1 MGGDKTK
8 EVTVLPLHVR
18 HHLSQSDSEGTS
30 PVFLS
35 TDMTNSQVTDLP
47 AHSFEGRLVYHFA
60 EILDNPTVD
69 DSHRSALNDMLEHYI
84 ERFKKATPVQWS
96 DLNVLPQADL
106 NSETTKMT
114 TSILP
119 PKGRDK
125 STASDNYKGSNSQGS
140 SPAPAE
146 IGRTNHLQ
154 VRMFNREERSTDRHD
169 VNATL
174 LAVGSPREAEG
185 NTTPMAPDCKRP
197 VFPGVPNDPCG
208 TLLSSNPYY
217 PDASGARS
225 SQVDKGLN
233 QSVVNQTIIGL
244 QSSPATIFRDH
255 ERQVNNT
262 SRKTIPL
269 PLSGETSVDEVGQT
283 IGTPLPPTHA
293 GSVVDEQP
301 ARLIDPAKPLTT
313 PKHRR
318 VSSRDSNSSLLSPGK
333 IDRLCTGTSPRPHQ
347 SSQVPL
353 SSPLSSPEPL
363 KRNSEGSHSNVAKP
377 KKSRAALGNP
387 SPLAQKRQQPD
398 NSCRPNLQKKKP
410 QGRPTVKQLAVKSQ
424 GTARAKKT
432 LNPAG
437 NSIAPLFGLSKQ
449 LSHHGAA
456 SGRDGPVEPDKSATR
471 IAAEA
476 LFKKLP
482 AGALERLDFWEQSR
496 NKPAEPLKF
505 PKLLANSDSI
515 ISQLPQLLGRRYHF
529 PTSTTV
535 GAARTHTIGHS
546 KFHKLTSPSERLIGT
561 FPSDPIIGSA
571 FINREMLTPYHPD
584 FHKVM
589 VHPLYPCLSF
599 THEPLHQGWSR
610 MIATLA
616 DIQFILTS
624 DRLAITLAS
633 LDGTAGDSEGALVI
647 VHTYFQ
653 DLADSFNVR
662 KTANPV
668 NRNIPKDYFGSN
680 GGMAYVFEYIASALC
695 ALMSFRL
702 DDAEKR
708 RKQPFILSKATNE
721 KKTNCLTKGLACL
734 AQLLVIGPGAI
745 FSQPT
750 ARDLSPQWKSAML
763 LEFGAIAVDAQCP
776 VWNPFGNTR
785 LHIIATFSQMG
796 FGRNTKIDWTL
807 LLEIFKEQFSASRLA
822 NVMWEDIVLIADRES
837 SGDDT
842 VNWGVIP

>member
-47 AHSFEGRLVYHFA
+47 AHSFEGRLN
-60 EILDNPTVD
+60 DSKSNPRAMVG
-69 DSHRSALNDMLEHYI
+69 S
-84 ERFKKATPVQWS
+84 K
-96 DLNVLPQADL
+96 VLPQADL

-185 NTTPMAPDCKRP
+185 NTTQWHQ
-197 VFPGVPNDPCG
+197 
-208 TLLSSNPYY
+208 T
-217 PDASGARS
+217 
-225 SQVDKGLN
+225 VDEGLN

-283 IGTPLPPTHA
+283 I
-293 GSVVDEQP
+293 VDEQP

-313 PKHRR
+313 PKRRR

-333 IDRLCTGTSPRPHQ
+333 IDRLCLEQ
-347 SSQVPL
+347 
-353 SSPLSSPEPL
+353 PL

-476 LFKKLP
+476 
-482 AGALERLDFWEQSR
+482 GALERLDFWEQSR

-515 ISQLPQLLGRRYHF
+515 ISQLPQLLGRR
-529 PTSTTV
+529 
-535 GAARTHTIGHS
+535 
-546 KFHKLTSPSERLIGT
+546 KLTSPSERLIGT
-561 FPSDPIIGSA
+561 FPTNPIIGSFGNQITRLEADDICA
-571 FINREMLTPYHPD
+571 FFLGLKPKN
-584 FHKVM
+584 K
-589 VHPLYPCLSF
+589 
-599 THEPLHQGWSR
+599 
-610 MIATLA
+610 
-616 DIQFILTS
+616 
-624 DRLAITLAS
+624 LAITLAS

-680 GGMAYVFEYIASALC
+680 GGMAYVFEYMPL
-695 ALMSFRL
+695 LF
-702 DDAEKR
+702 
-708 RKQPFILSKATNE
+708 ATNE